1 MKLLLDS
8 CLSLLSAA
16 QLRDLGHDVVW
27 AGDWPQDP
35 GDPSILATAHEER
48 RVLITLD
55 KDFGVLAV
63 LHRQPHAGIIRLV
76 NVLADEQAAR
86 CQRTIDRH
94 GGALEV
100 GAIVTV
106 EMDRTRVRLED
117 DDDEDA

>member
-1 MKLLLDS
+1 LV
-8 CLSLLSAA
+8 AA
-16 QLRDLGHDVVW
+16 T
-27 AGDWPQDP
+27 P
-35 GDPSILATAHEER
+35 R
-48 RVLITLD
+48 REASPHTLD
-55 KDFGVLAV
+55 KDFGALAV

-76 NVLADEQAAR
+76 NVLADEHATK